1 MAGWLDRHAAS
12 RVPVGASLQIPMR
25 RLLTPTVLG
34 LVGFFALLSLQHLAY
49 LVRLRYITQRLRRE
63 ADKHSEES
71 LRLARGVNDR
81 LLQSIYGLM
90 LHLGVVIE
98 TLPEN
103 DPILKSL
110 RIALA
115 RADDVYCEV
124 RSTIEQTRD

>member
-1 MAGWLDRHAAS
+1 MNDPAVHLNPRH
-12 RVPVGASLQIPMR
+12 VGFI
-25 RLLTPTVLG
+25 
-34 LVGFFALLSLQHLAY
+34 FFALLSLQHLAY